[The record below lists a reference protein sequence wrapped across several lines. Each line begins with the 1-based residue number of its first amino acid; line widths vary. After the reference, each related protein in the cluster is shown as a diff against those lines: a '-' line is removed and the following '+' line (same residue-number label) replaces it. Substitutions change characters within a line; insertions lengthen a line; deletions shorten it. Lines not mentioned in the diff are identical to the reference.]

1 MGNSD
6 HNLIKLDLPYGESTM
21 KNLTLKKWAAIA
33 EIIAAV
39 AVIISLVF
47 VVQSINQN
55 TAAVQSTNDNFM
67 YELQYARTREIVSS
81 PGMAEIY
88 LKIRSGEELTDVEQE
103 RFYWD
108 KIQELSLW
116 ELGFNRNRDGL
127 YDTDLW
133 ESWNRYYETEFTSQF
148 PQEWWEESRSFYMQ
162 DFQDHVDA
170 AYAVK
175 ANGNH

>member
-1 MGNSD
+1 MR
-6 HNLIKLDLPYGESTM
+6 K
-21 KNLTLKKWAAIA
+21 LTLKKWAAIA

-39 AVIISLVF
+39 AVIVSLVF

-55 TAAVQSTNDNFM
+55 TAAVQSTNDNFI
-67 YELQYARTREIVSS
+67 YELQYARTRDIVSS

-88 LKIRSGEELTDVEQE
+88 LKIRRGEELTAIEQE

-108 KIQELSLW
+108 KLQELSLW

-127 YDTDLW
+127 YATDIW
-133 ESWNRYYETEFTSQF
+133 QSWNHYYETEFISQY
-148 PQEWWEESRSFYMQ
+148 PKEWWEEARYFYMQ

-170 AYAVK
+170 AYAAK
-175 ANGNH
+175 ANGNP

>member
-1 MGNSD
+1 MQ
-6 HNLIKLDLPYGESTM
+6 K
-21 KNLTLKKWAAIA
+21 LTLKKWAAVA

-55 TAAVQSTNDNFM
+55 TAAVQSANDNFM
-67 YELQYARTREIVSS
+67 YELQYARTRDIVSS

-88 LKIRSGEELTDVEQE
+88 LKVRRGEQLSDVEQE
-103 RFYWD
+103 RFFWD
-108 KIQELSLW
+108 KLQELSLW

-127 YDTDLW
+127 YATGLW
-133 ESWNRYYETEFTSQF
+133 EGWNQYYETEFTSQF
-148 PQEWWEESRSFYMQ
+148 SQEWWEESRRFYQQ

-170 AYAVK
+170 AYAAKVE
-175 ANGNH
+175 GNQ

>member
-1 MGNSD
+1 
-6 HNLIKLDLPYGESTM
+6 M
-21 KNLTLKKWAAIA
+21 KNLSLKKWAAIA

-55 TAAVQSTNDNFM
+55 TAAVQSTNDNFI

-81 PGMAEIY
+81 PEMAEIY
-88 LKIRSGEELTDVEQE
+88 LKIRRGEELTDIEQE

-127 YDTDLW
+127 YDTELW
-133 ESWNRYYETEFTSQF
+133 ESWNLYYETEFISQF
-148 PQEWWEESRSFYMQ
+148 PRERWEESRNFYMK

-170 AYAVK
+170 AYAKK